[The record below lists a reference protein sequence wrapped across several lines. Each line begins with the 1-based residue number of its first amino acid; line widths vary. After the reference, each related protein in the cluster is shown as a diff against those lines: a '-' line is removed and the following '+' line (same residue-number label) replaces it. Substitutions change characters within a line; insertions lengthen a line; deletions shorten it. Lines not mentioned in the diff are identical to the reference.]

1 MPYPRSKNK
10 THNLILETLELE
22 EQAGKL
28 LLKIDENKKSIQ
40 KYFDENGIKQ
50 MEVPI
55 GDEKQ
60 ANCNKQIVCKKFE
73 RATIK
78 YDVEKLKQKLDNEL
92 FMEITNRCYYINDIN
107 KMIEL
112 VKDAGVKAKDFKALI
127 EAKITPDKQAIK
139 RLYDIGELTL
149 KDLKGTYTATIS
161 KSIKIVEEETG
172 GKD

>member
-28 LLKIDENKKSIQ
+28 LLKIDENKKAIQ

-50 MEVPI
+50 MEVPLG
-55 GDEKQ
+55 GDL
-60 ANCNKQIVCKKFE
+60 ATSKQIICKKHE

-78 YDVEKLKQKLDNEL
+78 YDVEKLKQKLDDEL
-92 FMEITNRCYYINDIN
+92 FIEVTKRTYYINDIN

-112 VKDAGVKAKDFKALI
+112 VKEAGVKPKDFKALI
-127 EAKITPDKQAIK
+127 EAKITPDTQAIK
-139 RLYDIGELTL
+139 RLYDVGELTM
-149 KDLKGTYTATIS
+149 KDLKGTYSATIS
-161 KSIKIVEEETG
+161 KSIKISEETG

>member
-10 THNLILETLELE
+10 THNWILETLELE

-78 YDVEKLKQKLDNEL
+78 YDVEKL
-92 FMEITNRCYYINDIN
+92 
-107 KMIEL
+107 
-112 VKDAGVKAKDFKALI
+112 
-127 EAKITPDKQAIK
+127 
-139 RLYDIGELTL
+139 
-149 KDLKGTYTATIS
+149 
-161 KSIKIVEEETG
+161 
-172 GKD
+172 